1 MTTGRV
7 ISLYEQ
13 RCAMATTER
22 VTKSIDDPIARLAD
36 LLEQWRLKPTRN
48 ARWLQDLCRAL
59 EEREPAAWARYQ
71 RVATLGVDIGSL
83 LDLPLL
89 SCAAIRGSALL
100 SAIAQATTGPASNRR
115 QREADSRRWEAQLRG
130 WRWLT
135 ASTSV
140 LNGLR
145 PGFDDSRPLSRYARQ
160 SPIESRVLALAED
173 FDDMTAGHGG
183 GAPRMWIPDALR
195 ALRAGSCG
203 HHDPRLVELL
213 WSEAGQAV
221 CNRLARSGGAPL
233 ENAVS
238 ELRASVRLLEREQPA
253 SVLPVQQHSKAGKAT
268 LVVPNDLASATED
281 EARDQEDMEKRE
293 EMSLTN
299 TKREGSV
306 DTSKSP
312 VAEASL
318 PNQLAAAMREMEEIR
333 AAATRGLEALASVA
347 PALEDLSDLVSRL
360 QASVQRVQDGGASPR
375 PVQDAA
381 GLRSVSLRV
390 EWPEGPLDVAE
401 VVRVLDNLRDLRDLR
416 VRDQASSWAVLQAR
430 TDPNADLTILE
441 AKVAGLLTRH
451 LDDSG
456 EGEAVKVTFLEA
468 A

>member
-1 MTTGRV
+1 
-7 ISLYEQ
+7 
-13 RCAMATTER
+13 
-22 VTKSIDDPIARLAD
+22 
-36 LLEQWRLKPTRN
+36 
-48 ARWLQDLCRAL
+48 
-59 EEREPAAWARYQ
+59 
-71 RVATLGVDIGSL
+71 
-83 LDLPLL
+83 
-89 SCAAIRGSALL
+89 
-100 SAIAQATTGPASNRR
+100 
-115 QREADSRRWEAQLRG
+115 
-130 WRWLT
+130 
-135 ASTSV
+135 
-140 LNGLR
+140 
-145 PGFDDSRPLSRYARQ
+145 
-160 SPIESRVLALAED
+160 
-173 FDDMTAGHGG
+173 
-183 GAPRMWIPDALR
+183 
-195 ALRAGSCG
+195 
-203 HHDPRLVELL
+203 
-213 WSEAGQAV
+213 
-221 CNRLARSGGAPL
+221 
-233 ENAVS
+233 
-238 ELRASVRLLEREQPA
+238 
-253 SVLPVQQHSKAGKAT
+253 
-268 LVVPNDLASATED
+268 
-281 EARDQEDMEKRE
+281 
-293 EMSLTN
+293 MSLTN
-299 TKREGSV
+299 TKQEGSA
-306 DTSKSP
+306 DTGKSR

-318 PNQLAAAMREMEEIR
+318 PSQLAAAMREMEEIR